1 MDVVVIETLQLK
13 PEYKLDTSQSLCF
26 SHQSQPVL
34 DVMGNMSLIIN
45 KQTMEF
51 VFCPENLH

>member
-13 PEYKLDTSQSLCF
+13 PEYKLDTSQGLCF